1 MQTFLIIL
9 FLIIIL
15 GFLYIKKNNLHID
28 FKSFFKIGFQ
38 KIDNAFGIS
47 CYCGKQGTGK
57 TYSAIKFIEE
67 QKEHFGYTVISNVKS
82 YINIAGGVDL
92 EFYKELKKNEGK
104 NHSCSLDYVYEP
116 DIFKII
122 EYCSTF
128 KENDE
133 NILIFFDEIFSVL
146 EKGGA
151 LKRDILAFL
160 SQLRKRKILFV
171 TTAQEWAE
179 INITFRR
186 YVRYQISCSMRTFP
200 FTHKAFLVNSI
211 NDGDQIHWD
220 EQQQDYIAPIIQL
233 NISKGLKEIIDKYDT
248 FETINNTQILNK
260 SKF

>member
-1 MQTFLIIL
+1 MQTFLIIF
-9 FLIIIL
+9 FLVIIVV
-15 GFLYIKKNNLHID
+15 FLYIKKNNLHID
-28 FKSFFKIGFQ
+28 FKSFFKSGFE

-67 QKEHFGYTVISNVKS
+67 QKGHFGYTVISNVKS
-82 YINIAGGVDL
+82 YITIAEGV
-92 EFYKELKKNEGK
+92 
-104 NHSCSLDYVYEP
+104 SLDTYIEAKKKFNKEDLVKYIYEP

-186 YVRYQISCSMRTFP
+186 YVRYQISCCMKTFP
-200 FTHKAFLVNSI
+200 FTKKAWLINSI

-220 EQQQDYIAPIIQL
+220 EQEQDYIAPVIQL
-233 NISKGLKEIIDKYDT
+233 NISKGLKEIIEKYDT

-260 SKF
+260 SRF